1 MRLLEYQ
8 GKELFRRY
16 GIAIPRGRLIEEK
29 REIGRIFRDLDQGRG
44 VVLKSQ
50 VLTGK
55 RGQNGGILFAETPGR
70 CAFLYDEL
78 INLTISGQPVRKIL
92 MEERIEGDRE
102 FYLGIT
108 VDAEAR
114 GPLVMISPCGGG
126 RLEDQARLRPDSLVR
141 IPIDINYG
149 LLDYQARE
157 ALFRLALPQE
167 LIPSLTERMR
177 QLYRLF
183 RETDAVTAE
192 INPLIYA
199 SGRGFVA
206 LDARVEID
214 DSALYRQTDI
224 LEMKSCHEPQ
234 IENVLR
240 DDYRLEYVELDGNIG
255 VISGGAGLTM
265 AAMDCLALAGGRPA
279 CFLDCSANV
288 SATGYEM
295 ALRTLNT
302 RKAVDCILVNF
313 FGGITR
319 MDRVGQFILEALE
332 RIGGLDKPLI
342 IRLEGTDAPKGR
354 AIIGEAGLA
363 QCDTFEEAIETVL
376 ALAGK
381 DR

>member
-157 ALFRLALPQE
+157 ALFRLFLPQG

-363 QCDTFEEAIETVL
+363 QCDTFEEAIQTVL

>member
-29 REIGRIFRDLDQGRG
+29 REIGRIFRDLDRGRG

-157 ALFRLALPQE
+157 ALFRLFLPQG